1 MEVNSLRSWKLS
13 ASRRMI
19 EIANVKTDVLDRRSI
34 TPILTSNLASSLTP
48 DFQINVKS
56 IVVL

>member
-19 EIANVKTDVLDRRSI
+19 EIANVETDVLDQRSI
-34 TPILTSNLASSLTP
+34 TPFFN
-48 DFQINVKS
+48 FQFSFLFNS
-56 IVVL
+56 

>member
-19 EIANVKTDVLDRRSI
+19 GIANVETDVLDRRSI
-34 TPILTSNLASSLTP
+34 TPFLTSNLTSSLTP
-48 DFQINVKS
+48 DF
-56 IVVL
+56 

>member
-19 EIANVKTDVLDRRSI
+19 EIANVETDVLDQRSI
-34 TPILTSNLASSLTP
+34 TPFLTSNLASSLTP
-48 DFQINVKS
+48 DF
-56 IVVL
+56 